1 MKVNWNALIK
11 AIATIVTPLIVLYIL
26 LVIGGLLAKLL
37 WGFLS
42 IILLILTILALYWAY
57 DDETRNKP

>member
-1 MKVNWNALIK
+1 MNWNALIK